1 VLSTPASQREVS
13 GRSGNQ
19 HRFKL
24 LEGII
29 LFLAVPFLLFPQV
42 FLPITLTV
50 LILLAVIW
58 LLPLLIRPR
67 QPNLPP
73 TPFNIVLIFWCLAL
87 SIGILVTADP
97 AETLPKATG
106 LILGLAVWRYMAIV
120 VKTRRLVLI
129 ATMVTLLVA
138 IGFSLIGM
146 VALDEI
152 VKIPVLVSLNPARA
166 LSTPVLEGLAIHPN
180 QLAGLLSLYLPL
192 LFSLLFGGWKH
203 GWPRGLRV
211 VLVISTL
218 FALTMLVFTQSR
230 GGWIGFIAGL
240 GALVALW
247 GIMLPPSRGRTLL
260 RGSSLV
266 VGLVIV
272 VGILMIGPNNIESL
286 WLDPPA
292 ETVVGTLETLN
303 FRRELWPWAVTAIG
317 DFPFTGTGLGSFRH
331 VAFRLYPLSIDPRY
345 DISHAHN
352 IFLQTA
358 LDVGVPGLINYL
370 ALLLLAAGVGW
381 QVARR
386 NSTFRPVALGVLAGL
401 VAFHVYGQADAIALG
416 AKPGLILWMFFGLL
430 TAMNQAIMPV
440 TSQTENAIDH

>member
-1 VLSTPASQREVS
+1 LPTPAEQRFGS

-19 HRFKL
+19 YRFNL
-24 LEGII
+24 PEGII
-29 LFLAVPFLLFPQV
+29 LFLAVPFLLFPQA

-58 LLPLLIRPR
+58 LLPLFIRPR
-67 QPNLPP
+67 QPNIPP

-87 SIGILVTADP
+87 STGILVTADP

-120 VKTRRLVLI
+120 VSTRRLVMI
-129 ATMVTLLVA
+129 ATVATILVA
-138 IGFSLIGM
+138 IGFSFIGM
-146 VALDEI
+146 AALDDI
-152 VKIPVLVSLNPARA
+152 VKIPVLVSLNPARD

-192 LFSLLFGGWKH
+192 LLSLLFGGWMH
-203 GWPRGLRV
+203 GWSRGWRI

-218 FALTMLVFTQSR
+218 FALAMLVLTQSR
-230 GGWIGFIAGL
+230 GGWIGFIAGI

-247 GIMLPPSRGRTLL
+247 SVMLPPSRGRTLL
-260 RGSSLV
+260 RGSFLV
-266 VGLVIV
+266 IGLLIV
-272 VGILMIGPNNIESL
+272 VGTLMIGPSTIESF
-286 WLDPPA
+286 WLNPPA

-303 FRRELWPWAVTAIG
+303 FRRELWPWAITAIS
-317 DFPFTGTGLGSFRH
+317 DFPFTGTGLGAFRH
-331 VAFRLYPLSIDPRY
+331 VAFRIYPLSINPSY
-345 DISHAHN
+345 DIGHAHN
-352 IFLQTA
+352 IFLQTT
-358 LDVGVPGLINYL
+358 LDVGIPGLIIYL

-386 NSTFRPVALGVLAGL
+386 KPTFRPVALGVLAGL

-430 TAMNQAIMPV
+430 TAMNQVIDPITYRTDNV
-440 TSQTENAIDH
+440 IDH